1 MALTTVTPGQPLTPQ
16 QKIGLN
22 FVTYLHPGRDVV
34 LAIDLTESV
43 GMNNEGRLRLRQI
56 VEDSLKSGDAVYV
69 VPFASDV
76 KLFEKVSDLNPLGT
90 AINFK
95 SKDNI
100 QEILQKIPAS
110 ANLNFQNTDIQ
121 RAELTIYRGLAQL
134 NQNRLQQHQPI
145 KPQSI
150 VWITDA
156 PLLTNSGK
164 DWIETPANSP
174 FRIEN
179 SPDSKER
186 QDWLNALPL
195 QKRELSIKNNNK
207 DYKIAIV
214 DLPPTVQEFCTIA
227 PSGGSI
233 CKVNAYL
240 FDRLWLPFTLLFLGL
255 ALLQFP
261 LWNWFKL
268 RQKWRFLVTSDLY
281 EEAKEC
287 RPLLPGKS
295 LAIGE
300 TDAKTVDGIECP
312 GTETRAY
319 LERRGNQLF
328 LIPTQLAPIHC
339 NGKEITKRTRVNSDR
354 IQLNC
359 PNERNEDFFIQIKL
373 KK

>member
-1 MALTTVTPGQPLTPQ
+1 MAITTVTPGQLLNPQ

-22 FVTYLHPGRDVV
+22 LITYLHPGRDVV

-56 VEDSLKSGDAVYV
+56 VEDSLKNGDTVYV
-69 VPFASDV
+69 VPFASDTNSL
-76 KLFEKVSDLNPLGT
+76 KEITDLHPLGT
-90 AINFK
+90 AINFSNK
-95 SKDNI
+95 ETI
-100 QEILQKIPAS
+100 EEILQKVPVS
-110 ANLNFQNTDIQ
+110 VNLKLQNTDIQ
-121 RAELTIYRGLAQL
+121 QAELTIYRGLAQL
-134 NQNRLQQHQPI
+134 NQNRIQQYQPI

-156 PLLTNSGK
+156 PLLTVSGK
-164 DWIETPANSP
+164 DWIETPTTSP
-174 FRIEN
+174 FRSKD
-179 SPDSKER
+179 SPESKER
-186 QDWLNALPL
+186 QAWLNALPL
-195 QKRELSIKNNNK
+195 QKRELIIKNNNK
-207 DYKIAIV
+207 NYKIAIV

-227 PSGGSI
+227 PSGGNI

-240 FDRLWLPFTLLFLGL
+240 FNQLWLPFILLVIAL
-255 ALLQFP
+255 ALLPFP
-261 LWNWFKL
+261 LWNWLKL
-268 RQKWRFLVTSDLY
+268 RQKWRFLVTSELY

-300 TDAKTVDGIECP
+300 ADAKSIDEIECP
-312 GTETRAY
+312 GSEVRAY

-328 LIPTQLAPIHC
+328 LVPTQIAPIYC
-339 NGKEITKRTRVNSDR
+339 NGKEIRKRTRLTGSR

-359 PNERNEDFFIQIKL
+359 PNERSEDFYIQLKL

>member
-1 MALTTVTPGQPLTPQ
+1 VAFTTVIPGQFLSPQ

-43 GMNNEGRLRLRQI
+43 GLNNEGRLRLRQI
-56 VEDSLKSGDAVYV
+56 VEDSLKHGDTVYV
-69 VPFASDV
+69 VPFASDTSSL
-76 KLFEKVSDLNPLGT
+76 KEASDLHPLGT
-90 AINFK
+90 PIKFN

-100 QEILQKIPAS
+100 EQVLHKIPTS

-156 PLLTNSGK
+156 PLLTDSGK

-174 FRIEN
+174 FRIKN
-179 SPDSKER
+179 SPESKER
-186 QDWLNALPL
+186 QAWLNALPL
-195 QKRELSIKNNNK
+195 QKRELIIKNNNK

-214 DLPPTVQEFCTIA
+214 DLQPTVQEFCTIA
-227 PSGGSI
+227 PSGGNI

-240 FDRLWLPFTLLFLGL
+240 FSQLWLPLVLLLLGL
-255 ALLQFP
+255 ALLPFP
-261 LWNWFKL
+261 VWNWLKL
-268 RQKWRFLVTSDLY
+268 RQKWRFLVTSKLY

-295 LAIGE
+295 LAIGD
-300 TDAKTVDGIECP
+300 TDAKCVDEIECP
-312 GTETRAY
+312 GSEVRAY

-328 LIPTQLAPIHC
+328 LIPTQLAPIYC
-339 NGKEITKRTRVNSDR
+339 NGKEITKRTRLTGNR

-359 PNERNEDFFIQIKL
+359 PNEKNEDFFIQIKL